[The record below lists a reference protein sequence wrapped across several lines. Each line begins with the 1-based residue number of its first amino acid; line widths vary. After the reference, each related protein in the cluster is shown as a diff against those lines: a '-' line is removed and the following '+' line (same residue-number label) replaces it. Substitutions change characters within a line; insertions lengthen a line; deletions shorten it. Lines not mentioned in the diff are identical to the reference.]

1 MPLLKIVLLTCIS
14 FFTVNVGTYGRV
26 PITPVQADL
35 LPFTFGN
42 LPALPLPIWQQYAAT
57 PDTAGYAGN
66 GSKQPEKDY
75 IQSLLDSGL
84 QQFNKRAFALSIS
97 NYRLA
102 LQHCNK
108 EDARLAFQA
117 YSGIA
122 KCYTIQGDYEEAALH
137 FYKAITIAENVT
149 GPAIRQANTFTN
161 LSVIWNLLGDRQR
174 SLAYLERAATYAI
187 KEKDST
193 ALGNIINKKGNIY
206 LYLDTNQARKLYRQ
220 ALYISKACNDHSTAT
235 MATANLAYIHIL
247 NGRTAEART
256 LLSRFYQ
263 MFQSKDLDQFHRLS
277 LYYTYGLYSFL
288 LKDYAIAEKTWLQA
302 ITLAGSANAP
312 LYTVKPL
319 EGLSMLYAATG
330 SYDKAYYFQQLHD
343 SLNSRIV
350 NEEKL
355 KSVNALESK
364 YRLAQKE
371 KALALHQ
378 LKVAEQK
385 AALVKQNILIAT
397 GIALSILLMLLY
409 LGIRKNSRRKLV
421 LEQKKNQV
429 RNKQKELEHIKTIM
443 EGEEKERRRV
453 ALELHD
459 GIGSMLSMAKLNVS
473 MVRDQYTGHSGNSGF
488 NEVLQLID
496 QSSQAVRSTAH
507 NLMPEI
513 LLQGGLD
520 EGLNLYCAKLAKAR
534 QMNIDYQYYGQPVL
548 MEVSREKMLF
558 RILQE
563 VMRMVIDCSGAR
575 KVLLQL
581 NWQED
586 LLYVTL
592 QTYDS
597 HWDMDNK
604 EEQVQEEW
612 RLLQRKIAAADGMLY
627 LEHISVAN
635 PAFDLEFQF

>member
-1 MPLLKIVLLTCIS
+1 MVVLTCIS
-14 FFTVNVGTYGRV
+14 FLTVNLGVYGRV
-26 PITPVQADL
+26 PTTPVQADL
-35 LPFTFGN
+35 PYFTLGN
-42 LPALPLPIWQQYAAT
+42 MPAIPLPVWQQVNT
-57 PDTAGYAGN
+57 DFNSAGHSTYGAKP
-66 GSKQPEKDY
+66 SEKEY

-84 QQFNKRAFALSIS
+84 LQFNKGAFAVSIS
-97 NYRLA
+97 NYRRA
-102 LQHCNK
+102 LQHCGK
-108 EDARLAFQA
+108 EDARLSFQA

-149 GPAIRQANTFTN
+149 GPPIRQANTFTN

-174 SLAYLERAATYAI
+174 SLSYLERAAAYAI
-187 KEKDST
+187 KEKDSM

-206 LYLDTNQARKLYRQ
+206 LYLDTNEAGKLYRQ

-247 NGRTAEART
+247 NGRMAEARA
-256 LLSRFYQ
+256 LLARFYQ
-263 MFQSKDLDQFHRLS
+263 MFQNKNLDQFHRLS

-288 LKDYAIAEKTWLQA
+288 LKDYAVAEKTWLEA
-302 ITLAGSANAP
+302 ISLADKANAP

-319 EGLSMLYAATG
+319 EGLSLLYAETG
-330 SYDKAYYFQQLHD
+330 TFDKAYYFQQLHD
-343 SLNSRIV
+343 SLNSQIV

-355 KSVNALESK
+355 KAVNALENK

-385 AALVKQNILIAT
+385 AALVKQNILIAA
-397 GIALSILLMLLY
+397 GITLSILLILLY
-409 LGIRKNSRRKLV
+409 LAIRKNSRRKLV

-459 GIGSMLSMAKLNVS
+459 GIGSMLSMAKLNLS
-473 MVRDQYTGHSGNSGF
+473 MVRDQYTGQNSNNGF
-488 NEVLQLID
+488 HEVLQLID

-520 EGLNLYCAKLAKAR
+520 EGLNLYCAKLAKASR
-534 QMNIDYQYYGQPVL
+534 MNIDYQYYGQPVF

-558 RILQE
+558 RVLQE
-563 VMRMVIDCSGAR
+563 VMRMVIDCSEAR
-575 KVLLQL
+575 KILLQL

-597 HWDMDNK
+597 HWNMEHQ

-612 RLLQRKIAAADGMLY
+612 HLLQRKIAAADGILY
-627 LEHISVAN
+627 QENISSRN
-635 PAFDLEFQF
+635 PAFDLEFRF